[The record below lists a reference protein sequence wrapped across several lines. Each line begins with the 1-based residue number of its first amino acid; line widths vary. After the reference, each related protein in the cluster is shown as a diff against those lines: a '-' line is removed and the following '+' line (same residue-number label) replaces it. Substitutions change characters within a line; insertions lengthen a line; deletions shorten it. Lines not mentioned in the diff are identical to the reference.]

1 MTIHWPSAATALIA
15 AHVLAN
21 LVWIGAL
28 LSETFLLG
36 RAPWLADPVQAGFLA
51 RRLHTGLA
59 VPAFLVSIAAGSARL
74 YLSLHDYA
82 AMPSMYLKLAFA
94 LGVIVLHH
102 MIGARARRVASGTV
116 HAAGGAWLLGLLT
129 VVMSAGAVLFA
140 IAKSGPAVSK
150 APYDAKAQEAEAAR
164 SAQLQ
169 QQISDDEQQISQ
181 LKASL
186 GMAQSQ
192 AITDEQKAEL
202 EEARRAVQDAQ
213 ERGKLLDDLQAKFK
227 KMIDAGHLKVTTRR
241 GRIVLQLHNDV
252 LFAAGQADLKPD
264 GKLAL
269 AEIAATLKSVP
280 GKRFQVAG
288 HTDTEPMTTETKK
301 TYPTNWELSSA
312 RAIAVVKL
320 LVQEGVD
327 PNMLSAA
334 GYSLYDPVAS
344 NASTEGQAKNR
355 RIEIT
360 LVPQVTQVVGAA
372 DTKRP

>member
-1 MTIHWPSAATALIA
+1 MAIHWPSAAAALIA
-15 AHVLAN
+15 THVLAN
-21 LVWIGAL
+21 LAWIGAL

-36 RAPWLADPVQAGFLA
+36 RAAWLADPVQAGFLA

-59 VPAFLVSIAAGSARL
+59 VPAFLVSIAAGSAQL
-74 YLSLHDYA
+74 WLSLHDYA

-116 HAAGGAWLLGLLT
+116 RAAEGAWLLGLLT

-140 IAKSGPAVSK
+140 IAKSGPGVSK
-150 APYDAKAQEAEAAR
+150 AQYDAKAQEAEAAK

-169 QQISDDEQQISQ
+169 QQLSEEEQQISQ
-181 LKASL
+181 LKSSL

-192 AITDEQKAEL
+192 AMTDEQKGQL
-202 EEARRAVQDAQ
+202 EEAKRAVQDAQ

-227 KMIDAGHLKVTTRR
+227 RMIDAGRLKVTTRH

-252 LFAAGQADLKPD
+252 LFDAGQADLKPE

-301 TYPTNWELSSA
+301 TYPTNWELSAA

-344 NASTEGQAKNR
+344 NGSAEGQAKNR

-360 LVPQVTQVVGAA
+360 LVPQVAQLVNAA
-372 DTKRP
+372 DTKKP